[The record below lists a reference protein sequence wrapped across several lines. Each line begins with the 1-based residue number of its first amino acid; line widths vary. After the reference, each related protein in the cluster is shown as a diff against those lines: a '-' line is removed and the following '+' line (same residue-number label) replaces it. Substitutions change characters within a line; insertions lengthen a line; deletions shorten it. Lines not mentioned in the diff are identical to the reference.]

1 MPILTSGEENRFCT
15 KSQLQKCCTGLPW
28 WPRGGDFL
36 FQGRGCGFDLWSGSK
51 IPHASQPK
59 YQNREQK
66 QYCNEFNKDFIN
78 GPHRKKPSKKKKKKT
93 LCENG
98 IGGLVD
104 GRGRM
109 QIHSLYSAN
118 ERLRDTANK

>member
-1 MPILTSGEENRFCT
+1 MVHIEKN
-15 KSQLQKCCTGLPW
+15 LQ
-28 WPRGGDFL
+28 
-36 FQGRGCGFDLWSGSK
+36 
-51 IPHASQPK
+51 
-59 YQNREQK
+59 
-66 QYCNEFNKDFIN
+66 
-78 GPHRKKPSKKKKKKT
+78 KKKKKT